1 MNPLG
6 LAGVNANSNPGTR
19 DVVIDIT
26 PQAVATLPNA
36 EQTIFIDYS
45 GPAGAQPNTNLQ
57 LRYEMDSTLLNPTTD
72 ANGQATAVLN
82 SSDVVDTTN
91 ASDDYSSNGLIVWDP
106 LTEIIGTAT
115 IVIDLSLTPV
125 DLIAQSDAI
134 IVTRTRDGV
143 ESILTKSI
151 GYNALPGDS
160 LSFSYQLKIVACWRH
175 RQQPSMSPPQVARS
189 SVNHSHQYHPME
201 NQELMLNGLFL
212 QMNQSAFKTLVLR

>member
-1 MNPLG
+1 
-6 LAGVNANSNPGTR
+6 
-19 DVVIDIT
+19 
-26 PQAVATLPNA
+26 
-36 EQTIFIDYS
+36 
-45 GPAGAQPNTNLQ
+45 
-57 LRYEMDSTLLNPTTD
+57 MDSVLLNPTTD
-72 ANGQATAVLN
+72 ANGQTTAVLN

-151 GYNALPGDS
+151 GYNALPDDS
-160 LSFSYQLKIVACWRH
+160 LSFSIPTQNRGLLASSPTTIDVTTPSGTFISEPIPSIPSYGESRVDVEWTVPADEPIGIQNLGIEGIDPDEVLLKIQTVAITWQILRYLLAGH
-175 RQQPSMSPPQVARS
+175 QRPSDC
-189 SVNHSHQYHPME
+189 
-201 NQELMLNGLFL
+201 F
-212 QMNQSAFKTLVLR
+212 